1 MAVCK
6 SCGEEVEELVTA
18 QIGGKAKKVCS
29 DCAELAAEEVAVGE
43 ESEAVVQRMMDFK
56 GRR

>member
-6 SCGEEVEELVTA
+6 SCGEEVDELVTA
-18 QIGGKAKKVCS
+18 QVGGKPKKVCA
-29 DCAELAAEEVAVGE
+29 DCAELAAEEAAVGE
-43 ESEAVVQRMMDFK
+43 ESEAAVQRMMEFK

>member
-6 SCGEEVEELVTA
+6 SCGEEVDELVSA
-18 QIGGKAKKVCS
+18 EVGGKTKKVCE
-29 DCAELAAEEVAVGE
+29 DCAELAVEEAAVGE
-43 ESEAVVQRMMDFK
+43 ESEAAVQRMMEFK